1 MKWSELLTTRR
12 TGQPVDK
19 IKQSRTEFQRDYDRM
34 IFSPAFRRLQNK
46 TQVFPLPGSVFVHNR
61 LTHSLEV
68 ASVGRSLGNN
78 ISRKL
83 IESKEAE
90 EELAS
95 EIGSIVATACLAHDL
110 GNPPFG
116 HSGEKAISHYF
127 QYGRGAEILA
137 QSDMSDAQ
145 KQDLLNFDGNAN
157 TFRLLSHTFRGRR
170 EGGLALTYPS
180 VASIIKYPR
189 PSVGVKKFAYF
200 QQDKEIFEGIMQ
212 QLNIPSKGNE
222 TYSRY
227 PLVYLVEAA
236 DDICYQLMDLEDA
249 CRRGILPYEQTAELF
264 YGFFDKEEDKWFW
277 DNRDNV
283 YQQVTDLNER
293 ISYLRSLAIGKLVG
307 CATDIFWNNREE
319 ILEGKFEGTLLKRL
333 PEVQKK
339 ALFTIA
345 MLAVEK
351 IYRHPSVMEV
361 EISGFKII
369 STLLDKF
376 LEALMY
382 PERYYSGLLLPFV
395 PEQFRTNSDASVYDK
410 ALAAVDIVSGMTDV
424 YALDIYKKIIGDI

>member
-1 MKWSELLTTRR
+1 MKWSELLITRR
-12 TGQPVDK
+12 TGQSGDRK
-19 IKQSRTEFQRDYDRM
+19 IQNRTEFQRDYDRM

-78 ISRKL
+78 ISRRL
-83 IESKEAE
+83 IESKEAD

-95 EIGSIVATACLAHDL
+95 ELGSIVATACLAHDL

-127 QYGRGAEILA
+127 QYGRGAEIIED
-137 QSDMSDAQ
+137 SDMTDVQ

-189 PSVGVKKFAYF
+189 SSEGVKKFAYF
-200 QQDKEIFEGIMQ
+200 QQDKSTFESIMQ
-212 QLNIPSKGNE
+212 QLNIPKKEDG
-222 TYSRY
+222 TYCRY

-249 CRRGILPYEQTAELF
+249 CRRGILSYEQTCELF
-264 YGFFDKEEDKWFW
+264 YGFFDNEQDTWFW
-277 DNRDNV
+277 DNKDFI
-283 YQQVTDLNER
+283 YEQVTDLHER
-293 ISYLRSLAIGKLVG
+293 ISYLRSVSIGKLVG
-307 CATDIFWNNREE
+307 CATDIFWNNREI
-319 ILEGKFEGTLLKRL
+319 ILEGKFEGSLLKYL
-333 PEVQKK
+333 PEVQNK
-339 ALFTIA
+339 ALKTIA
-345 MLAVEK
+345 SLAVEK

-382 PERYYSGLLLPFV
+382 PNRYYSGLLMPFV
-395 PEQFRTNSDASVYDK
+395 PEQFRPEEDATVYDK
-410 ALAAVDIVSGMTDV
+410 AMAAVDIVSGMTDI
-424 YALDIYKKIIGDI
+424 YALDIYKKIKGDI

>member
-83 IESKEAE
+83 IETKEAD

-127 QYGRGAEILA
+127 QYGRGAQIIAE
-137 QSDMSDAQ
+137 SNMTDAQ

-157 TFRLLSHTFRGRR
+157 TFRLLSHSFRGRR

-189 PSVGVKKFAYF
+189 PSVGEKKFAYF
-200 QQDKEIFEGIMQ
+200 QQDKEIFESIMN
-212 QLNIPSKGNE
+212 QLNIPLKEGE
-222 TYSRY
+222 TYCRY

-249 CRRGILPYEQTAELF
+249 CRRGILPYDQTCELF
-264 YGFFDKEEDKWFW
+264 YGFFDKDEDKWFW
-277 DNRDNV
+277 DNKDSV
-283 YQQVTDLNER
+283 FSQVTDLNER
-293 ISYLRSLAIGKLVG
+293 ISYLRSLAIGKLVN
-307 CATDIFWNNREE
+307 CATDIFWNNREI
-319 ILEGKFEGTLLKRL
+319 ILDGKFNGSILKHL
-333 PEVQKK
+333 PEVQNK
-339 ALFTIA
+339 ALKTIA
-345 MLAVEK
+345 NLAVEK

-361 EISGFKII
+361 EISGFRII

-376 LEALMY
+376 LDTLMY

-395 PEQFRTNSDASVYDK
+395 PEQFRTEKDASVYDK
-410 ALAAVDIVSGMTDV
+410 AMAAVDIVSGMTDI

>member
-1 MKWSELLTTRR
+1 MKWDELLTTRR
-12 TGQPVDK
+12 TGQVVSRT
-19 IKQSRTEFQRDYDRM
+19 KQSRTEFQRDYDRM

-46 TQVFPLPGSVFVHNR
+46 TQVFPLPGSVCVHNR

-78 ISRKL
+78 ISRRL
-83 IESKEAE
+83 IEANEAN

-127 QYGRGAEILA
+127 QFGKGAQIIAEN
-137 QSDMSDAQ
+137 DMTEAQ

-170 EGGLALTYPS
+170 EGGLALTFPS

-189 PSVGVKKFAYF
+189 SSVGVKKFAYF
-200 QQDKEIFEGIMQ
+200 QQDQETFEAIMQ
-212 QLNIPSKGNE
+212 ALNIPLKEGN
-222 TYSRY
+222 TYCRY

-249 CRRGILPYEQTAELF
+249 CRRGILSYDQTCNLF
-264 YGFFDKEEDKWFW
+264 YGFFDKETDKWFW
-277 DNRDNV
+277 DNKDNIFA
-283 YQQVTDLNER
+283 QVTDLHER
-293 ISYLRSLAIGKLVG
+293 ISYLRSVAIGKLVG
-307 CATDIFWNNREE
+307 CTTEIFWNNRDS
-319 ILEGKFEGTLLKRL
+319 ILNGNFEGSLLKHL
-333 PEVQKK
+333 PEVQGK
-339 ALFTIA
+339 ALSTIA
-345 MLAVEK
+345 KLAVEK

-361 EISGFKII
+361 EISGFRII

-382 PERYYSGLLLPFV
+382 PDRYYSGLLLPFV
-395 PEQFRTNSDASVYDK
+395 PEQFRPDENATTYDK
-410 ALAAVDIVSGMTDV
+410 AMAAVDIVSGMTDI
-424 YALDIYKKIIGDI
+424 YALDIYKKIIGEI

>member
-1 MKWSELLTTRR
+1 MKWDELLTTRR
-12 TGQPVDK
+12 TGQAVSMTS
-19 IKQSRTEFQRDYDRM
+19 QSRTAFQRDYDRM

-78 ISRKL
+78 ISRRL
-83 IESKEAE
+83 IENKEAN

-127 QYGRGAEILA
+127 QYGKGAEII
-137 QSDMSDAQ
+137 QNSDMSDAE

-170 EGGLALTYPS
+170 EGGIALTYPS

-189 PSVGVKKFAYF
+189 SSVGVKKFAYF
-200 QQDKEIFEGIMQ
+200 QQDKEIFEGIMK
-212 QLNIPSKGNE
+212 QLNIPLKDDN
-222 TYSRY
+222 TYCRY

-249 CRRGILPYEQTAELF
+249 CRRGILSYEQTCNLF
-264 YGFFDKEEDKWFW
+264 YGFFDKEADKHFW
-277 DNRDNV
+277 ESKEAV
-283 YQQVTDLNER
+283 FAQVTDLHER
-293 ISYLRSLAIGKLVG
+293 ISYLRSVAIGKLVG
-307 CATDIFWNNREE
+307 LATDIFWNNRDI
-319 ILEGKFEGTLLKRL
+319 ILEGEFEGSLLKHL
-333 PEVQKK
+333 PEVQHR
-339 ALFTIA
+339 ALSTIA
-345 MLAVEK
+345 NLAIEK

-376 LEALMY
+376 LEALIY
-382 PERYYSGLLLPFV
+382 PKRYYSGLLFPFI
-395 PEQFRTNSDASVYDK
+395 PEQFRPEEDASLYDR

-424 YALDIYKKIIGDI
+424 YALDIYKKIIGEI